1 MTKQFEGYWEDLDIP
16 EDWECESYHNDAV
29 PSWSSGVCQIYVDHP
44 DDSKREVQ
52 GDHRFF
58 IFSVD
63 NPIKLFDSSN
73 DWNTIVNKVKR
84 VNELNKR
91 NFVIEEKVNE

>member
-16 EDWECESYHNDAV
+16 EDWECESYHNDAA

-44 DDSKREVQ
+44 NESERELQ

-58 IFSVD
+58 IFDKDDAS
-63 NPIKLFDSSN
+63 KFLDSDN
-73 DWNTIVNKVKR
+73 DWNIILSVVKSINLIKER
-84 VNELNKR
+84 RINVLL
-91 NFVIEEKVNE
+91 